1 VATGILISAEDQQS
15 AQQDIV
21 IYDKRVLPP
30 ILFEGGP
37 VVVPVESALATIE
50 VKSCL
55 SAQELRKAEANA
67 ITVRDLNKLSGT
79 RNEQGQYVAR
89 RILSESGES
98 LGDSSRQQRS
108 APVAMLFALD
118 SDLSP
123 KGKTEVE
130 RHSEVCTEDPH
141 VLRGTVAP
149 SARLGRAPFS

>member
-98 LGDSSRQQRS
+98 
-108 APVAMLFALD
+108 
-118 SDLSP
+118 
-123 KGKTEVE
+123 
-130 RHSEVCTEDPH
+130 
-141 VLRGTVAP
+141 
-149 SARLGRAPFS
+149 